1 MHLETLQS
9 LALSLAA
16 ARSADAVL
24 RQAVQGLGMTPGVA
38 LARVWLISDAMDEAP
53 YLELKASI
61 GSSIAQP
68 DVRWNRTDG
77 SHSKIAL
84 SFGKVGKVARENVP
98 LLLHRGISDWLV
110 HPDWADAEKIQSFAA
125 QPLTFKGEVLG
136 VLALFSRLELDQ
148 TDLAWLRVYADHAA
162 LAVANA
168 RMYEELERLKN
179 LAEQERD
186 YLRAEV
192 REALQHGAIVAESPA
207 MRHVLEQAA
216 AVAQSDSPVLVLGE
230 SGVGKELVAT
240 AVHDFSQRRTQPL
253 VKVNCASIPHE
264 LFESEFFGHV
274 RGAFSGAVRDR
285 EGRFAL
291 ADGGTLFLDEV
302 GELPLSLQ
310 GKLLRVLQE
319 RSYETVGDDRT
330 KQVDVRLIAAT
341 NRSLEEEVQR
351 GTFRRDLYYRLSV
364 LPISVPP
371 LRERPEDVLPMARRL
386 VDSASRRLN
395 FRKIELSAAD
405 EEALLRY
412 SFPGNVRELQNI
424 IERAVVLGA
433 GRQQHGLMLNKYL
446 STSPSTP
453 PAARE
458 PSTPSTHGEV
468 LSAAQLRQFEADN
481 LRRALQ
487 LTDGQ
492 IAGEHGAAQ
501 LLGLSPSTLSYRL
514 KQFGIERDK

>member
-1 MHLETLQS
+1 MVTCAGH
-9 LALSLAA
+9 
-16 ARSADAVL
+16 SA
-24 RQAVQGLGMTPGVA
+24 
-38 LARVWLISDAMDEAP
+38 
-53 YLELKASI
+53 
-61 GSSIAQP
+61 
-68 DVRWNRTDG
+68 
-77 SHSKIAL
+77 
-84 SFGKVGKVARENVP
+84 
-98 LLLHRGISDWLV
+98 
-110 HPDWADAEKIQSFAA
+110 
-125 QPLTFKGEVLG
+125 
-136 VLALFSRLELDQ
+136 
-148 TDLAWLRVYADHAA
+148 
-162 LAVANA
+162 
-168 RMYEELERLKN
+168 
-179 LAEQERD
+179 
-186 YLRAEV
+186 
-192 REALQHGAIVAESPA
+192 
-207 MRHVLEQAA
+207 
-216 AVAQSDSPVLVLGE
+216 
-230 SGVGKELVAT
+230 
-240 AVHDFSQRRTQPL
+240 
-253 VKVNCASIPHE
+253 
-264 LFESEFFGHV
+264 
-274 RGAFSGAVRDR
+274 AVRDR

-433 GRQQHGLMLNKYL
+433 GRKQQGLSLGKYL
-446 STSPSTP
+446 SPSPSTP

-458 PSTPSTHGEV
+458 TSTPSTHGEV

-481 LRRALQ
+481 LRRALE

-514 KQFGIERDK
+514 KQFGIDRDK